1 MTPGNI
7 PTKPAEPAFTPLR
20 ARFVTSL
27 DRYGNYP
34 GIGLPEVAVAGRSN
48 VGKSSLINRVTGRR
62 GLAKVSQTP
71 GKTRLLNLF
80 ELDDGQSR
88 AMLVDLP
95 GYGFA
100 NVSRQEQ
107 ARWQGMIEGYFK
119 LTGTLRRVLHL
130 VDIRHAPSR
139 EDLGMNRFL
148 NDFRLPF
155 AVIATKADKLSRA
168 QQTKQLH
175 LLARELQ
182 IQPWDIVPFS
192 AETGQGGEKV
202 VGLIMK
208 E

>member
-1 MTPGNI
+1 
-7 PTKPAEPAFTPLR
+7 
-20 ARFVTSL
+20 
-27 DRYGNYP
+27 
-34 GIGLPEVAVAGRSN
+34 
-48 VGKSSLINRVTGRR
+48 
-62 GLAKVSQTP
+62 
-71 GKTRLLNLF
+71 
-80 ELDDGQSR
+80 
-88 AMLVDLP
+88 
-95 GYGFA
+95 
-100 NVSRQEQ
+100 
-107 ARWQGMIEGYFK
+107 MIEGYFK